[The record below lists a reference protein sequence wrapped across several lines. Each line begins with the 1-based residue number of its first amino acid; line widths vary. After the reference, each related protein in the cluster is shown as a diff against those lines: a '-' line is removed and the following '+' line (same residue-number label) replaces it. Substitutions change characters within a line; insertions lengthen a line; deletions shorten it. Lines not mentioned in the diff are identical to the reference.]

1 MNKRFVRAALM
12 ACLLGSAAAVAITA
26 PAFAMGG
33 TPTSTPPAKPG
44 SGAKVSVPVGKLL
57 KPAQDAMT
65 ANDYA
70 GALVLIKQA
79 QALPDQTPYDTYK
92 INEFL
97 GNAYIKLNDHVNAD
111 VAFEAMANSP
121 AIDQEPPENK
131 ANTIRIAAL
140 LATEQKH
147 YADGIKFS
155 KAFIALGGPPDALI
169 LASLSQAYYYSG
181 DYANAETTAAQI
193 VAATPAGE
201 APNRGGLEVL
211 FGAQLKAKKQDEALK
226 TLEEIVTFYDDP
238 DEWGQL
244 IGVSLGIKGI
254 KDFEALHIYR
264 LFPVT
269 KAKTGPD
276 DYKVAS
282 ALALSIGYPVEA
294 EALLQAGGMPVGAD
308 VRGRA
313 AADRKTIDSFIGIA
327 QKSPT
332 GELDLKAAE
341 TLYGYGRY
349 ADSEAAARRALQKGG
364 AKTNANEAN
373 LVLGEALVMQGKTA
387 DAVAAFNAIS
397 SPTAATARAQHLWLL
412 YANRKY
418 AAAAPAH

>member
-1 MNKRFVRAALM
+1 MNKRIVRAALM
-12 ACLLGSAAAVAITA
+12 ACLLGTAAAFAVTAPLTPAIAKSSGPSVSAA
-26 PAFAMGG
+26 
-33 TPTSTPPAKPG
+33 
-44 SGAKVSVPVGKLL
+44 VGKLL

-79 QALPDQTPYDTYK
+79 QALPDQTDYDTFK

-97 GNAYIKLNDHVNAD
+97 GNAYIKLNDHPNAEI
-111 VAFEAMANSP
+111 AFVAMANSP
-121 AIDQEPPENK
+121 LNDQEPPENK
-131 ANTIRIAAL
+131 ANNIRIAAL

-147 YADGIKFS
+147 YPDGIKFS
-155 KAFIALGGPPDALI
+155 KAFLALGGKPDPLV
-169 LASLSQAYYYSG
+169 LASLSQAYYYSN
-181 DYANAETTAAQI
+181 DFANAEATASQI

-211 FGAQLKAKKQDEALK
+211 FGAQLKANKQDAALK
-226 TLEEIVTFYDDP
+226 TLEQIVTYYNDA

-244 IGVSLGIKGI
+244 IDFSLGVKGI

-264 LFPVT
+264 LRPVV
-269 KAKTGPD
+269 KATAHSE
-276 DYKVAS
+276 DYKVMS
-282 ALALSIGYPVEA
+282 SLALSIGYPVEA
-294 EALLQAGGMPVGAD
+294 EAALQAGGLPVPAD

-313 AADRKTIDSFIGIA
+313 AADRKTIDSFVGIA

-349 ADSEAAARRALQKGG
+349 ADAEAAARRALQKGG
-364 AKTNANEAN
+364 PKTNANEAN
-373 LVLGEALVMQGKTA
+373 MVLGQALMLQGKAA
-387 DAVAAFNAIS
+387 DAVAAFNAVS
-397 SPTAATARAQHLWLL
+397 NPSPGTAKAQHLWLL
-412 YANRKY
+412 YAGNKY
-418 AAAAPAH
+418 AMSAGH